1 MFVMGLYSK
10 RLRFKYLKTV
20 HYFLIKLIVSQV
32 DFVHFLGKGEFNK
45 ACKTH
50 PKLSK
55 KFNYFPFSIDAEFWT
70 LMKPS
75 G

>member
-10 RLRFKYLKTV
+10 KLRIKYFKSF
-20 HYFLIKLIVSQV
+20 HDFLIKLLVSQV

-55 KFNYFPFSIDAEFWT
+55 KFNYFPFSIDTDFGIPI
-70 LMKPS
+70 KPS

>member
-10 RLRFKYLKTV
+10 KLRFKYFKSV
-20 HYFLIKLIVSQV
+20 HDFLIKLLVSQV

-55 KFNYFPFSIDAEFWT
+55 NSITFHFQSI
-70 LMKPS
+70 LNFGIPIKPS